1 MVLAYRLFS
10 FVIVFHFLFAVPDRC
25 RPPVCDPDYPE
36 GVVGSCPSDCARVCH
51 VGQGWGYSEIT
62 FLNTGSCFEIG
73 TGRMACYATTAWCDG
88 REVPGCCIGP
98 NPYPQGGY
106 CCFTG
111 EGCVE
116 ASPPEASCRPG
127 ERYDGRIDC
136 MSLCNSGCLPGY
148 SEDPA
153 GPSESKI
160 CLVHFKQECRE
171 ASYYCRKADG
181 SEIRGNGGCCV
192 SNDLIFKYCCRP
204 RNNNENPGIEPGE
217 NCNSTCRN
225 GYRLVTS
232 PSFCQRCIPTCSEG
246 YNLTDF
252 PPSSNEEGYQTEYL
266 DCHNGAIVCS
276 SVDGGTSSS
285 MEGCCVHPTNIL
297 SKWCVR
303 PKNSQ
308 GSTGSTG
315 NQGSQGNQTNTAN
328 QANNAN
334 QANLTNQQT
343 SNTANQ
349 ANVSNSQN
357 VVNLRGSQN
366 SVLDVGSAGCREFPC
381 RSETPIIVYHR
392 CSGIDITDKLFVL
405 SHITN
410 RYIEHGISKRSK
422 RLCDFSAAYL
432 RQKNKKAELVRFRRD
447 VTRAL
452 NSIKASLERASIG
465 LAALDPYP
473 IISCAAD
480 APCLKTNHAGYLA
493 YYKNVNDAIK
503 ILIKLHSFCLNK
515 APLSFYS
522 NQMRETAATF
532 VQHKNLELLRNSIKN
547 IYKGIPKEVYK
558 CPSR

>member
-1 MVLAYRLFS
+1 MLAYRLFS
-10 FVIVFHFLFAVPDRC
+10 LVIVFHFLFAVPC
-25 RPPVCDPDYPE
+25 IAPVCEPLLDYYHDFR
-36 GVVGSCPSDCARVCH
+36 GVVGSCSRFCARVCH
-51 VGQGWGYSEIT
+51 EGQGWGYSPI
-62 FLNTGSCFEIG
+62 NTGSCYEIG
-73 TGRMACYATTAWCDG
+73 TGSVACYPKDALCDG
-88 REVPGCCIGP
+88 TEVPGCCIGR
-98 NPYPQGGY
+98 NPYPNGGY
-106 CCFTG
+106 CCFSG

-127 ERYDGRIDC
+127 ESYDGRLDC
-136 MSLCNSGCLPGY
+136 MSLCDPGCLSGY

-192 SNDLIFKYCCRP
+192 SNNLIPKYCCRP
-204 RNNNENPGIEPGE
+204 RNNDENPGIEPGE

-232 PSFCQRCIPTCSEG
+232 PSFCQRCIPTCSGG
-246 YNLTDF
+246 YSLRDF
-252 PPSSNEEGYQTEYL
+252 PPLPNEEGYQTEYL
-266 DCHNGAIVCS
+266 DCHNGAIVCR

-285 MEGCCVHPTNIL
+285 MEGCCVHPTNIMR
-297 SKWCVR
+297 KWCVR
-303 PKNSQ
+303 PKTSF
-308 GSTGSTG
+308 GSTG

-334 QANLTNQQT
+334 QANLTNQPT

-357 VVNLRGSQN
+357 VVNLGGSQN

-381 RSETPIIVYHR
+381 RSETPIIVYYR

-410 RYIEHGISKRSK
+410 RYIGSGISKRSK

-503 ILIKLHSFCLNK
+503 RLIKLHSFCLNK